1 MDWEKTAIAMKPE
14 ANEILSKFSLVV
26 VVHFLTGSSKNLES
40 IMQEVFICLPRKRLL
55 TLFLLLLLEL

>member
-1 MDWEKTAIAMKPE
+1 MKPE